1 MANRQE
7 AKDKR
12 QEARANQRIMKIDSY
27 RQLEVWQKA
36 VALVTEIY
44 QITRSFPRE
53 ELYGLT
59 SQVRRSA
66 VSIPANIA
74 EGWGR
79 NMTRD
84 YVQFLRVA
92 RGSLLELETHLVIA
106 KNLKFIEAITLQRSA
121 EQTQEINR
129 MLNGLI
135 RSLEHRARR

>member
-1 MANRQE
+1 MR
-7 AKDKR
+7 
-12 QEARANQRIMKIDSY
+12 IDSY

-59 SQVRRSA
+59 SQVRRAA

-92 RGSLLELETHLVIA
+92 RGSLLELETHLVVA
-106 KNLKFIEAITLQRSA
+106 RNLKFIEAITLQRSA

-135 RSLEHRARR
+135 RSLEHSARR

>member
-1 MANRQE
+1 
-7 AKDKR
+7 
-12 QEARANQRIMKIDSY
+12 MKIDSY

-36 VALVTEIY
+36 VTLVTEIY

-59 SQVRRSA
+59 SQVRRAA

-106 KNLKFIEAITLQRSA
+106 KNLNFIEAITLQRSA
-121 EQTQEINR
+121 DQTQEINR

-135 RSLEHRARR
+135 RSLEHGARR

>member
-1 MANRQE
+1 MR
-7 AKDKR
+7 
-12 QEARANQRIMKIDSY
+12 IDSY
-27 RQLEVWQKA
+27 QQLEVWQKS

-53 ELYGLT
+53 ELYGMT
-59 SQVRRSA
+59 SQVRRAA

-92 RGSLLELETHLVIA
+92 RGSLLELETHLIVA
-106 KNLKFIEAITLQRSA
+106 KNLAFVDGPILEGVTER
-121 EQTQEINR
+121 TQEINR

-135 RSLEHRARR
+135 RSLESSTRR

>member
-1 MANRQE
+1 
-7 AKDKR
+7 
-12 QEARANQRIMKIDSY
+12 MKIDSY

>member
-1 MANRQE
+1 MR
-7 AKDKR
+7 
-12 QEARANQRIMKIDSY
+12 IDSY

-59 SQVRRSA
+59 SQVRRAA

-79 NMTRD
+79 NTTRD
-84 YVQFLRVA
+84 YVHFLRVA

-106 KNLKFIEAITLQRSA
+106 RNLKFIEGTTFERSA
-121 EQTQEINR
+121 QRTQEVNR

-135 RSLEHRARR
+135 RSLQHSSRR